1 MHSGFSSALSHGQR
15 NISKLSILF
24 NKTKFLS
31 NVGKT
36 VTPNTLVKNTNYG
49 NSNLMVYFL
58 LQSINTWARVLETF
72 LMKIRGP
79 WATSQFQSIN
89 TFFQIYDYTITLIK
103 FESSSPKETLCQ
115 VCLELSQWFWR
126 RTKDGQ

>member
-58 LQSINTWARVLETF
+58 LQSINT
-72 LMKIRGP
+72 
-79 WATSQFQSIN
+79 
-89 TFFQIYDYTITLIK
+89 
-103 FESSSPKETLCQ
+103 
-115 VCLELSQWFWR
+115 
-126 RTKDGQ
+126 